1 MHYPVISNSPAPFF
15 LHNVIGFRHI
25 PTASGSPIE
34 HPACTVCYRG
44 EQHIVLWSAP
54 LSTLMRTLALRDGHP
69 TFPPPSST
77 LFSTPVNGFSPRNS
91 GSQSCRMDTKSMQ
104 DFHNSIFDN
113 QLFKSRLSENPVP
126 ITPVTL
132 TYRQT
137 SFPWAG
143 YSPFSEHVKKQLTK
157 RQKNQ
162 ML

>member
-1 MHYPVISNSPAPFF
+1 
-15 LHNVIGFRHI
+15 
-25 PTASGSPIE
+25 
-34 HPACTVCYRG
+34 
-44 EQHIVLWSAP
+44 
-54 LSTLMRTLALRDGHP
+54 
-69 TFPPPSST
+69 
-77 LFSTPVNGFSPRNS
+77 
-91 GSQSCRMDTKSMQ
+91 MQ